1 MSEMTRDEVLELLRP
16 LPVPEQRIGQH
27 EILKFSVSKAQ
38 ARDFNR
44 SQNPL
49 FGGDGR
55 YIQAGSYMKLVR
67 HNPDD
72 INKRP
77 VIVMSDT
84 PAERKDHVEPVIHGQ
99 GHCLVLGLGIGMVT
113 RALLEKPE
121 VERVTVVERSDE
133 VLDLVASTYL
143 EKYGDRL
150 EIVQAD
156 ALEWKPQSGTRFGV
170 VWCDI
175 WDTIDP
181 DNWPEYVKLTR
192 RYQNRSDWRGCWA
205 KARCWREV
213 GYVRGY
219 AESPCYLPAFF
230 MW

>member
-1 MSEMTRDEVLELLRP
+1 MEEMTRDEALKLLRP
-16 LPVPEQRIGQH
+16 LPVPQRLVGCH
-27 EILKFSVSKAQ
+27 EIQQFTVSESAAK
-38 ARDFNR
+38 DFNR
-44 SQNPL
+44 AEQPM
-49 FGGDGR
+49 FGGSGR
-55 YIQAGSYMKLVR
+55 YIEAGSYLRLVR
-67 HNPDD
+67 HDPED
-72 INKRP
+72 IGKP
-77 VIVMSDT
+77 WLVVMSDT
-84 PAERKDHVEPVIHGQ
+84 PAERMDHVEPVIHGQ

-133 VLDLVASTYL
+133 VLDLVAATYL

-156 ALEWKPQSGTRFGV
+156 ALEWKPKPGTRFGV

-205 KARCWREV
+205 KAECWREV
-213 GYVRGY
+213 GYMRGY
-219 AESPCYLPAFF
+219 AEPPRSLPAFF